1 MMKVFVYVLLLF
13 NLLLVTIA
21 CQNNNTQNTD
31 NTTEVNTAEADPSD
45 EIPADEPEPVDPRKA
60 IFLQSLYA
68 TSTDSEK
75 PVNNILDDNP
85 ETIWQTRLGAGPD
98 EGIMLSFLP
107 GAENY
112 IQRLE
117 LDFAEG
123 PGLAKVNDAII
134 YVNGQP
140 LYFFN
145 GADTLA
151 IDTFVNV
158 LFIRIGSTAEMN
170 LKEDTEG
177 DFYRSV
183 NRFSPNH
190 AVGVASLRLYDMNG
204 EPYKVVAPKI
214 VKGDLLPSS
223 NLNPVVAYHAGMLF
237 DGRKEFAWVEGS
249 EGSGREDSINI
260 RVEEPLSLTD
270 IQMWNGYQ
278 RSPLHY
284 KSNARIKQFSFGLK
298 GETPGIYDLE
308 DEMFSQSIRL
318 DTTLKGQEFVLK
330 IMDVYPGRS
339 YSDLAISELLF
350 FEGAQPI
357 IVESGLARQFQ
368 EECISQSNGTVLENL
383 LDRRIYSETEAEA
396 EVYEQQSLI
405 LRSNGTFVTYQREFS
420 IDTDVDAQTL
430 ADGNWQILEADEQ
443 KARVKIFGQMTN
455 LSELEAYYLG
465 VSKNEFSRI
474 FNDVLEIYP
483 DRIEGNRFLGTYYV
497 E

>member
-1 MMKVFVYVLLLF
+1 MGKRLLKR
-13 NLLLVTIA
+13 LLQKKLPPPDVSP
-21 CQNNNTQNTD
+21 
-31 NTTEVNTAEADPSD
+31 PS
-45 EIPADEPEPVDPRKA
+45 EPEPVDPRKA

-68 TSTDSEK
+68 TSTDIDN
-75 PVNNILDDNP
+75 PVNNILDVHP
-85 ETIWQTRLGAGPD
+85 ETIWQTRLGAGSD

-140 LYFFN
+140 LYFYN

-183 NRFSPNH
+183 NSFSPNH
-190 AVGVASLRLYDMNG
+190 AVGIASLRLYDMNG
-204 EPYKVVAPKI
+204 EPYKVVAPKT
-214 VKGDLLPSS
+214 VKGNLLPSS

-249 EGSGREDSINI
+249 EGSGREDSISI
-260 RVEEPLSLTD
+260 SVEEPLSLTD
-270 IQMWNGYQ
+270 IQLWNGYQ

-284 KSNARIKQFSFGLK
+284 KSNARVKQFSFGLK

-308 DEMFSQSIRL
+308 DEMFSQLVRL
-318 DTTLKGQEFVLK
+318 DTTLNGQEFVLK
-330 IMDVYPGRS
+330 ILDVYPGRS

-357 IVESGLARQFQ
+357 IVESGLAAQFQ
-368 EECISQSNGTVLENL
+368 SEYVSQSKGTVLESL
-383 LDRRIYSETEAEA
+383 LDRRIYSEMEGEA

-420 IDTDVDAQTL
+420 IDTDVDAQTF

-443 KARVKIFGQMTN
+443 KARVKVFGQMTN

-474 FNDVLEIYP
+474 FNDILEIYP